1 MRCVVCVRC
10 EAHVCSCEVCVMC
23 RSTQEQATAEINK
36 LKSDLAEANSRISL
50 LVKEGDERH
59 TTLEKSR
66 DRDLL

>member
-1 MRCVVCVRC
+1 MRSVLY
-10 EAHVCSCEVCVMC
+10 

-36 LKSDLAEANSRISL
+36 LKSDLAEANGRISL